1 MKVCICQGFYKP
13 PTCKV
18 SGAGSVMDWGLVED
32 VNLPE
37 NVHAVEEPRV
47 EGRPPI
53 LRVSPEM
60 LALLRRSGATDS

>member
-1 MKVCICQGFYKP
+1 MNVCICKGFYKP

-18 SGAGSVMDWGLVED
+18 HGKGSVTGWGLKED

-47 EGRPPI
+47 AGEPPI

-60 LALLRRSGATDS
+60 FALLCWLRAPGT